1 MSNRFQRWLVLELM
15 RPIVLIG
22 SIIEKIGK
30 PFFGPRAIRASIQ
43 REHQFAEEIRQ
54 QLPFLFNEYNGRIV
68 ADESLAHPHPF
79 DYAVVI
85 VELENFCLRF
95 IRGRGELA
103 VQVAAMGVPD
113 GWEDLPIVL
122 ELLGGYEAKSRLILL
137 LSDVETMLKPRMGRV
152 REAFSPSQYTDLK
165 PQLLQAR
172 EYERTVARQLSAE
185 INRRLYG

>member
-1 MSNRFQRWLVLELM
+1 M
-15 RPIVLIG
+15 LIG
-22 SIIEKIGK
+22 SLIEKIAK
-30 PFFGPRAIRASIQ
+30 PFLGPRAIRASIQ
-43 REHQFAEEIRQ
+43 RQNQFAEEIQ
-54 QLPFLFNEYNGRIV
+54 QELPFLFNEHKGRV
-68 ADESLAHPHPF
+68 AADESLRHPHPF

-85 VELENFCLRF
+85 VQLDDFWQRF

-103 VQVAAMGVPD
+103 VQVAAKGAPD

-137 LSDVETMLKPRMGRV
+137 LSDVETMLKPRMSRV

-165 PQLLQAR
+165 PQLLQSR
-172 EYERTVARQLSAE
+172 EYERTAARQLSAE